1 MKKGILTALMLVGI
15 IGSVSAQHDDLYFVP
30 KKKKAKTETQG
41 VKMDQ
46 ETSLSSSSEVEI
58 ASPLAEDSVKTLS
71 VTTFSAKGLP
81 MDADTYN
88 RRGSYL
94 TEQGDAVSEFAM
106 KDEGFVL
113 ITEEGDTMWMNTDTL
128 RLTRFDE
135 GEGWVNGF
143 EGSDSD
149 YEYAMRIIRFRNPR
163 YAIPVSSPLYWDV
176 VYGGALWPSWDWNI
190 YDDGMYAYVFPTSS
204 NWYYWDYMMGYPFG
218 WNRWNH
224 WDHHW
229 GFHYSHHWG
238 PHWGMGPYW
247 DGWGFYGH
255 VWYDPWYNPYFYDYH
270 PGWHHG
276 HHGFYPGF
284 GTGKPGWGGVA
295 PGKPQPRENDRHA
308 TIASTR
314 RGSQDNNA
322 VSRSATTTTTRRGTS
337 VGRTGEGSSRSSS
350 VRVVTGRTGSSSS
363 RSSGAVRSSSS
374 RSDNDEVMRRGGS
387 TSSSVSRGA
396 ATGSSSR
403 SSYTR
408 QSSSRSSS
416 GSSYNRPSSTRSS
429 SSSISRSSSSSS
441 SRSGSSASYSS
452 GSSRSSS
459 SYSSGSSYS
468 SSRSSSSYSGGGSS
482 YGGGGSRGGGS
493 SSSSGGSRGGGGG
506 GSRR

>member
-1 MKKGILTALMLVGI
+1 MLVGI
-15 IGSVSAQHDDLYFVP
+15 IGSASAQHDDLYFVP
-30 KKKKAKTETQG
+30 KKKKAKTEAQP
-41 VKMDQ
+41 VKTEQ
-46 ETSLSSSSEVEI
+46 ETPLVSSEVET
-58 ASPLAEDSVKTLS
+58 SSLPAEDSVKTLS

-106 KDEGFVL
+106 QDEGFVL

-128 RLTRFDE
+128 KLTRVDE

-190 YDDGMYAYVFPTSS
+190 YDDGLYAYVFPTSS
-204 NWYYWDYMMGYPFG
+204 NWYYWDYMMSYPFG
-218 WNRWNH
+218 WHRWNH
-224 WDHHW
+224 HW
-229 GFHYSHHWG
+229 GLHYSHHWG
-238 PHWGMGPYW
+238 PHWGMGHYW

-255 VWYDPWYNPYFYDYH
+255 VWYDPWFNPYFHGYH

-284 GTGKPGWGGVA
+284 GAGKPGWGGVT
-295 PGKPQPRENDRHA
+295 PGKPQPRENERHA

-322 VSRSATTTTTRRGTS
+322 VSRGATTATRRGTS
-337 VGRTGEGSSRSSS
+337 VTRTDNGSTRSSS
-350 VRVVTGRTGSSSS
+350 VRVVTGRTGSSSN

-374 RSDNDEVMRRGGS
+374 RSGSDDVLRREGN

-396 ATGSSSR
+396 TTGSSSR

-408 QSSSRSSS
+408 QSTSRSSS

-441 SRSGSSASYSS
+441 SPSSSYSS
-452 GSSRSSS
+452 SSSSSSRSS

-468 SSRSSSSYSGGGSS
+468 GGGSSYSGGGS
-482 YGGGGSRGGGS
+482 RGGG